1 MHFQTK
7 TYPCYFKTLSQT
19 KKAKKKKEKNHVETY
34 FLQYKKR
41 ICHNKRVLLLYKKN
55 ILHIEREITMKLYK
69 SFSEKDTKKIGFL
82 LAEQAK
88 AGEINCLQGELGAGK
103 TIFAK
108 GFAQGLGI
116 NPEDVTSPTFTIVN
130 EYQGK
135 LPFYHFDVYR
145 IASLEGMED
154 TGYEDYFFGQGVCLV
169 EWAELI
175 EELLPQQVIWIKIQK
190 EEKEGK
196 DYRNIMVEG
205 GTL

>member
-1 MHFQTK
+1 M
-7 TYPCYFKTLSQT
+7 
-19 KKAKKKKEKNHVETY
+19 ETY
-34 FLQYKKR
+34 FLSYKKR
-41 ICHNKRVLLLYKKN
+41 ICYNERVLLLYKKN
-55 ILHIEREITMKLYK
+55 ILHIEREITMKLYE

-88 AGEINCLQGELGAGK
+88 AGEIYCLKGDLGAGK

-116 NPEDVTSPTFTIVN
+116 KQEDVTSPTFTIVN
-130 EYQGK
+130 EYQGN

-145 IASLEGMED
+145 ITSLEGMED